1 MVKVLKLNSISPKVN
16 DVLDK
21 NYEITSECD
30 NPDLILVR
38 SAQMADFVLP
48 ESVVAIGRAGAGVNN
63 IPHAEYAKRGVVV
76 FNSPG
81 ANANAVKELVIT
93 ALLLSCRKIIEGI
106 KWVNSQNN
114 AEGGVAKIVEKGK
127 AQFVGGEI
135 SGKTLGVVGLGAIGR
150 KVAVAA
156 NALGMNIVGY
166 DPFFNKDT
174 DLGIEFEVVDNLDKI
189 YEKSDFITL
198 HLPYNADTKGMIDK
212 TAISKMKDGVVIVN
226 CARGELVQNA
236 DIIAAVKDGK
246 VHKYFTDFPSE
257 PLLNVDGIIACPHLG
272 ASTPEAE
279 DNCAVMVATELKD
292 YFENGN
298 IKNSVNYPAVFAARK
313 NHRITVL
320 AEDNPAVSSLIADF
334 ADKNDGKVT
343 CSGKNGNLLPPFLWM
358 VICLVLWVL
367 ANYIFAVISHLRASF
382 PAVLLL
388 SVRLMAGHI
397 KETFILLFTMAG
409 ACLIVFLVPGL
420 FVLFPGILCGIAS
433 HLIELGLK
441 KALAI
446 D

>member
-38 SAQMADFVLP
+38 SAQMADYALP

-106 KWVNSQNN
+106 KWVNSQND

-127 AQFVGGEI
+127 SQFVGGEI

-174 DLGIEFEVVDNLDKI
+174 DLGIELEVVDTLDKI

-212 TAISKMKDGVVIVN
+212 VAISKMKDGVVIVN

-246 VHKYFTDFPSE
+246 VHKYFTDFPTE

-320 AEDNPAVSSLIADF
+320 AEDNPAVSSLISDF

-343 CSGKNGNLLPPFLWM
+343 CSGKNGNIYAIIDSDKEFSSDS
-358 VICLVLWVL
+358 VAKL
-367 ANYIFAVISHLRASF
+367 AAAREVYR
-382 PAVLLL
+382 
-388 SVRLMAGHI
+388 VRKI
-397 KETFILLFTMAG
+397 I
-409 ACLIVFLVPGL
+409 
-420 FVLFPGILCGIAS
+420 
-433 HLIELGLK
+433 
-441 KALAI
+441 
-446 D
+446 

>member
-1 MVKVLKLNSISPKVN
+1 M
-16 DVLDK
+16 
-21 NYEITSECD
+21 
-30 NPDLILVR
+30 
-38 SAQMADFVLP
+38 
-48 ESVVAIGRAGAGVNN
+48 NN

-174 DLGIEFEVVDNLDKI
+174 DLGIDLEVVDTLDKI

-212 TAISKMKDGVVIVN
+212 VAISKMKDGVVIVN
-226 CARGELVQNA
+226 CARGELVNNA

-246 VHKYFTDFPSE
+246 VHKYFTDFPTE
-257 PLLNVDGIIACPHLG
+257 PLLKRRRHYRCPHLG

-320 AEDNPAVSSLIADF
+320 AEDNPAVLSLIADF

-343 CSGKNGNLLPPFLWM
+343 CSGKNGNLYAIIDSDKEFSSDS
-358 VICLVLWVL
+358 IAKL
-367 ANYIFAVISHLRASF
+367 AASRE
-382 PAVLLL
+382 VYR
-388 SVRLMAGHI
+388 VREI
-397 KETFILLFTMAG
+397 I
-409 ACLIVFLVPGL
+409 
-420 FVLFPGILCGIAS
+420 
-433 HLIELGLK
+433 
-441 KALAI
+441 
-446 D
+446 

>member
-30 NPDLILVR
+30 NPELILVR
-38 SAQMADFVLP
+38 SAQMADYALP

-174 DLGIEFEVVDNLDKI
+174 DLGIDLEVVDTLDKI

-212 TAISKMKDGVVIVN
+212 VAISKMKDGVVIVN
-226 CARGELVQNA
+226 CARGELVQND

-246 VHKYFTDFPSE
+246 VHKYFTDFPTE

-320 AEDNPAVSSLIADF
+320 AEDNPAVLSLIADF

-343 CSGKNGNLLPPFLWM
+343 CSGKNGNLYAIIDSDNEFSSDS
-358 VICLVLWVL
+358 VAKL
-367 ANYIFAVISHLRASF
+367 AAAREVYR
-382 PAVLLL
+382 
-388 SVRLMAGHI
+388 VREI
-397 KETFILLFTMAG
+397 I
-409 ACLIVFLVPGL
+409 
-420 FVLFPGILCGIAS
+420 
-433 HLIELGLK
+433 
-441 KALAI
+441 
-446 D
+446 

>member
-30 NPDLILVR
+30 NPELILVR
-38 SAQMADFVLP
+38 SAQMADYALP

-127 AQFVGGEI
+127 SQFVGGEI

-174 DLGIEFEVVDNLDKI
+174 DLGIELEVVDTLDKI
-189 YEKSDFITL
+189 YEISDFITL

-212 TAISKMKDGVVIVN
+212 AAISKMKDGVVIVN
-226 CARGELVQNA
+226 CARGELVQND

-257 PLLNVDGIIACPHLG
+257 PLLNIDGIIACPHLG

-343 CSGKNGNLLPPFLWM
+343 CSGKNGNIYAIIDSDKEFSSDS
-358 VICLVLWVL
+358 VAKL
-367 ANYIFAVISHLRASF
+367 AAAREVYR
-382 PAVLLL
+382 
-388 SVRLMAGHI
+388 VREI
-397 KETFILLFTMAG
+397 I
-409 ACLIVFLVPGL
+409 
-420 FVLFPGILCGIAS
+420 
-433 HLIELGLK
+433 
-441 KALAI
+441 
-446 D
+446 

>member
-38 SAQMADFVLP
+38 SAQMADYALP

-63 IPHAEYAKRGVVV
+63 IPYAEYAKRGVVV

-174 DLGIEFEVVDNLDKI
+174 DLGIELEVVDTLDKI

-226 CARGELVQNA
+226 CARGELVNND

-246 VHKYFTDFPSE
+246 VHKYFTDFPTE

-320 AEDNPAVSSLIADF
+320 AEDNPAVLSLIADF

-343 CSGKNGNLLPPFLWM
+343 CSGKNGNIYAIIDSDNEFSSDS
-358 VICLVLWVL
+358 VAKL
-367 ANYIFAVISHLRASF
+367 AAAREVYR
-382 PAVLLL
+382 
-388 SVRLMAGHI
+388 VREI
-397 KETFILLFTMAG
+397 I
-409 ACLIVFLVPGL
+409 
-420 FVLFPGILCGIAS
+420 
-433 HLIELGLK
+433 
-441 KALAI
+441 
-446 D
+446 

>member
-16 DVLDK
+16 DILDK

-30 NPDLILVR
+30 NPELILVR
-38 SAQMADFVLP
+38 SAQMADYALP

-174 DLGIEFEVVDNLDKI
+174 DLGIDLEVVDTLDKI

-246 VHKYFTDFPSE
+246 VHKYFTDFPTE

-320 AEDNPAVSSLIADF
+320 AEDNPAVLSLIADF

-343 CSGKNGNLLPPFLWM
+343 CSGKNGNLYAIIDSDNEFSSDS
-358 VICLVLWVL
+358 VAKL
-367 ANYIFAVISHLRASF
+367 AAAREVYR
-382 PAVLLL
+382 
-388 SVRLMAGHI
+388 VREI
-397 KETFILLFTMAG
+397 I
-409 ACLIVFLVPGL
+409 
-420 FVLFPGILCGIAS
+420 
-433 HLIELGLK
+433 
-441 KALAI
+441 
-446 D
+446 

>member
-21 NYEITSECD
+21 NYEFTSECD
-30 NPDLILVR
+30 NPELILVR
-38 SAQMADFVLP
+38 SAQMADFDLP

-106 KWVNSQNN
+106 KWVNSQND

-127 AQFVGGEI
+127 SQFVGGEI
-135 SGKTLGVVGLGAIGR
+135 SGKTLGVVGLGALGR

-174 DLGIEFEVVDNLDKI
+174 DLGIELEVVDTLDKI

-226 CARGELVQNA
+226 CARGELVQND

-313 NHRITVL
+313 NHRINVL

-343 CSGKNGNLLPPFLWM
+343 CSGKNGNIYAIIDSDKAFSSDS
-358 VICLVLWVL
+358 VAKL
-367 ANYIFAVISHLRASF
+367 AAAREVYR
-382 PAVLLL
+382 
-388 SVRLMAGHI
+388 VREI
-397 KETFILLFTMAG
+397 I
-409 ACLIVFLVPGL
+409 
-420 FVLFPGILCGIAS
+420 
-433 HLIELGLK
+433 
-441 KALAI
+441 
-446 D
+446 

>member
-21 NYEITSECD
+21 NYEIASECD
-30 NPDLILVR
+30 NPELILVR
-38 SAQMADFVLP
+38 SAQMADYALP

-114 AEGGVAKIVEKGK
+114 AECGVAKIVEKGK

-174 DLGIEFEVVDNLDKI
+174 DLGIDLEVVDTLDKI

-212 TAISKMKDGVVIVN
+212 AAISKMKDGVVIVN
-226 CARGELVQNA
+226 CARGELVNND

-343 CSGKNGNLLPPFLWM
+343 CSGKNGNLYAIIDSDKAFSSDS
-358 VICLVLWVL
+358 VAKL
-367 ANYIFAVISHLRASF
+367 AAAREVYR
-382 PAVLLL
+382 
-388 SVRLMAGHI
+388 VREI
-397 KETFILLFTMAG
+397 I
-409 ACLIVFLVPGL
+409 
-420 FVLFPGILCGIAS
+420 
-433 HLIELGLK
+433 
-441 KALAI
+441 
-446 D
+446 

>member
-30 NPDLILVR
+30 NPELILVR
-38 SAQMADFVLP
+38 SAQMADYALP

-150 KVAVAA
+150 KVAIAA

-174 DLGIEFEVVDNLDKI
+174 DLGIELEVVDTLDKI

-212 TAISKMKDGVVIVN
+212 AAISKMKDGVVIVN
-226 CARGELVQNA
+226 CARGELVNND

-343 CSGKNGNLLPPFLWM
+343 CSGKNGNLYAIIDSDKGFSSDS
-358 VICLVLWVL
+358 VAKL
-367 ANYIFAVISHLRASF
+367 AAAREVYR
-382 PAVLLL
+382 
-388 SVRLMAGHI
+388 VREI
-397 KETFILLFTMAG
+397 I
-409 ACLIVFLVPGL
+409 
-420 FVLFPGILCGIAS
+420 
-433 HLIELGLK
+433 
-441 KALAI
+441 
-446 D
+446 

>member
-30 NPDLILVR
+30 NPELILVR
-38 SAQMADFVLP
+38 SAQMADYALP

-174 DLGIEFEVVDNLDKI
+174 DLGIDLEVVDTLDKI

-212 TAISKMKDGVVIVN
+212 AAISKMKDGVVIVN
-226 CARGELVQNA
+226 CARGELVQND

-343 CSGKNGNLLPPFLWM
+343 CSGKNGNIYAIIDSDKEFSSDS
-358 VICLVLWVL
+358 VAKL
-367 ANYIFAVISHLRASF
+367 AAAREVYR
-382 PAVLLL
+382 
-388 SVRLMAGHI
+388 VREI
-397 KETFILLFTMAG
+397 I
-409 ACLIVFLVPGL
+409 
-420 FVLFPGILCGIAS
+420 
-433 HLIELGLK
+433 
-441 KALAI
+441 
-446 D
+446 

>member
-38 SAQMADFVLP
+38 SAQMADYALP

-114 AEGGVAKIVEKGK
+114 VEGGVAKIVEKGK

-174 DLGIEFEVVDNLDKI
+174 DLGIELEVVDTLDKI

-212 TAISKMKDGVVIVN
+212 AAISKMKDGVVIVN

-343 CSGKNGNLLPPFLWM
+343 CSGKNGNLYAIIDSDKAFSSDS
-358 VICLVLWVL
+358 VAKL
-367 ANYIFAVISHLRASF
+367 AAAREVYR
-382 PAVLLL
+382 
-388 SVRLMAGHI
+388 VREI
-397 KETFILLFTMAG
+397 I
-409 ACLIVFLVPGL
+409 
-420 FVLFPGILCGIAS
+420 
-433 HLIELGLK
+433 
-441 KALAI
+441 
-446 D
+446 

>member
-38 SAQMADFVLP
+38 SAQMADYALP

-174 DLGIEFEVVDNLDKI
+174 DLGIDLEVVDTLDKI

-226 CARGELVQNA
+226 CARGELVNND

-343 CSGKNGNLLPPFLWM
+343 CSGKNGNLYAIIDSDKEFSSDS
-358 VICLVLWVL
+358 VAKL
-367 ANYIFAVISHLRASF
+367 AAARGVYR
-382 PAVLLL
+382 
-388 SVRLMAGHI
+388 VREI
-397 KETFILLFTMAG
+397 I
-409 ACLIVFLVPGL
+409 
-420 FVLFPGILCGIAS
+420 
-433 HLIELGLK
+433 
-441 KALAI
+441 
-446 D
+446 

>member
-38 SAQMADFVLP
+38 SAQMADYALP

-174 DLGIEFEVVDNLDKI
+174 DLGIDLEVVDTLDKI

-212 TAISKMKDGVVIVN
+212 VAISKMKDGVVIVN
-226 CARGELVQNA
+226 CARGELVNND

-320 AEDNPAVSSLIADF
+320 AEDNPAVLSLIADF

-343 CSGKNGNLLPPFLWM
+343 CSGKNGNLYAIIDSDNEFSSDS
-358 VICLVLWVL
+358 VAKL
-367 ANYIFAVISHLRASF
+367 AAAREVYR
-382 PAVLLL
+382 
-388 SVRLMAGHI
+388 VREI
-397 KETFILLFTMAG
+397 I
-409 ACLIVFLVPGL
+409 
-420 FVLFPGILCGIAS
+420 
-433 HLIELGLK
+433 
-441 KALAI
+441 
-446 D
+446 

>member
-30 NPDLILVR
+30 NPELILVR
-38 SAQMADFVLP
+38 SAQMADYALP

-174 DLGIEFEVVDNLDKI
+174 DLGIELEVVDTLDKI

-226 CARGELVQNA
+226 CARGELVNND

-343 CSGKNGNLLPPFLWM
+343 CSGKNGNLYAIIDSDNEFSSDS
-358 VICLVLWVL
+358 VAKL
-367 ANYIFAVISHLRASF
+367 AAAREVYR
-382 PAVLLL
+382 
-388 SVRLMAGHI
+388 VREI
-397 KETFILLFTMAG
+397 I
-409 ACLIVFLVPGL
+409 
-420 FVLFPGILCGIAS
+420 
-433 HLIELGLK
+433 
-441 KALAI
+441 
-446 D
+446 

>member
-30 NPDLILVR
+30 NPELILVR
-38 SAQMADFVLP
+38 SAQMADYALP

-174 DLGIEFEVVDNLDKI
+174 DLGIDLEVVDTLDKI

-212 TAISKMKDGVVIVN
+212 AAISKMKDGVVIVN
-226 CARGELVQNA
+226 CARGELVNND

-246 VHKYFTDFPSE
+246 VHKYFTDFPTE

-343 CSGKNGNLLPPFLWM
+343 CSGKNGNLYAIIDSDNEFSSDS
-358 VICLVLWVL
+358 VAKL
-367 ANYIFAVISHLRASF
+367 ATARGVYR
-382 PAVLLL
+382 
-388 SVRLMAGHI
+388 VREI
-397 KETFILLFTMAG
+397 I
-409 ACLIVFLVPGL
+409 
-420 FVLFPGILCGIAS
+420 
-433 HLIELGLK
+433 
-441 KALAI
+441 
-446 D
+446 

>member
-1 MVKVLKLNSISPKVN
+1 MAKVLKLNSISPKVN

-30 NPDLILVR
+30 NPELILVR
-38 SAQMADFVLP
+38 SAQMADYALP

-127 AQFVGGEI
+127 SQFVGGEI

-174 DLGIEFEVVDNLDKI
+174 DLGIELEVVDTLDKI

-212 TAISKMKDGVVIVN
+212 VAISKMKDGVVIVN
-226 CARGELVQNA
+226 CARGELVQND

-343 CSGKNGNLLPPFLWM
+343 CSGKNGNIYAIIDSDKEFSSDS
-358 VICLVLWVL
+358 VAKL
-367 ANYIFAVISHLRASF
+367 AAAREVYR
-382 PAVLLL
+382 
-388 SVRLMAGHI
+388 VREI
-397 KETFILLFTMAG
+397 I
-409 ACLIVFLVPGL
+409 
-420 FVLFPGILCGIAS
+420 
-433 HLIELGLK
+433 
-441 KALAI
+441 
-446 D
+446 

>member
-38 SAQMADFVLP
+38 SAQMADYALP

-106 KWVNSQNN
+106 KWVNSQND

-127 AQFVGGEI
+127 SQFVGGEI

-174 DLGIEFEVVDNLDKI
+174 DLGIDLEVVDTLDKI

-198 HLPYNADTKGMIDK
+198 HLPYNADTKGMINK

-246 VHKYFTDFPSE
+246 VHKYFTDFPTE

-320 AEDNPAVSSLIADF
+320 AEDNPAVLSLIADF

-343 CSGKNGNLLPPFLWM
+343 CSGKNGNLYAIIDSDNEFSSDS
-358 VICLVLWVL
+358 VAKL
-367 ANYIFAVISHLRASF
+367 AAAREVYR
-382 PAVLLL
+382 
-388 SVRLMAGHI
+388 VREI
-397 KETFILLFTMAG
+397 I
-409 ACLIVFLVPGL
+409 
-420 FVLFPGILCGIAS
+420 
-433 HLIELGLK
+433 
-441 KALAI
+441 
-446 D
+446 

>member
-30 NPDLILVR
+30 NPELILVR
-38 SAQMADFVLP
+38 SAQMADFNLP

-174 DLGIEFEVVDNLDKI
+174 DLGIDLEVVDTLDKI

-212 TAISKMKDGVVIVN
+212 AAISKMKDGVVIVN

-343 CSGKNGNLLPPFLWM
+343 SSGKNGNLYAIIDSDKEFSSDS
-358 VICLVLWVL
+358 VAKL
-367 ANYIFAVISHLRASF
+367 AAAREVYR
-382 PAVLLL
+382 
-388 SVRLMAGHI
+388 VREI
-397 KETFILLFTMAG
+397 I
-409 ACLIVFLVPGL
+409 
-420 FVLFPGILCGIAS
+420 
-433 HLIELGLK
+433 
-441 KALAI
+441 
-446 D
+446 

>member
-38 SAQMADFVLP
+38 SAQMADYALP

-174 DLGIEFEVVDNLDKI
+174 DLGIDLEVVDTLDKI

-198 HLPYNADTKGMIDK
+198 HLPYNVDTKGMIDK
-212 TAISKMKDGVVIVN
+212 VAISKMKDGVVIVN
-226 CARGELVQNA
+226 CARGELVNND

-320 AEDNPAVSSLIADF
+320 AEDNPAVLSLIADF

-343 CSGKNGNLLPPFLWM
+343 CSGKNGNLYAIIDSDNEFSSDS
-358 VICLVLWVL
+358 VAKL
-367 ANYIFAVISHLRASF
+367 AAAREVYR
-382 PAVLLL
+382 
-388 SVRLMAGHI
+388 VREI
-397 KETFILLFTMAG
+397 I
-409 ACLIVFLVPGL
+409 
-420 FVLFPGILCGIAS
+420 
-433 HLIELGLK
+433 
-441 KALAI
+441 
-446 D
+446 

>member
-30 NPDLILVR
+30 NPELILVR
-38 SAQMADFVLP
+38 SAQMADYALP

-106 KWVNSQNN
+106 KWINSQNN

-135 SGKTLGVVGLGAIGR
+135 SGKTLGVIGLGAIGR

-156 NALGMNIVGY
+156 NALGMNIIGY

-174 DLGIEFEVVDNLDKI
+174 DLGIDLEVVDTLDKI

-212 TAISKMKDGVVIVN
+212 VAISKMKDGVVIVN
-226 CARGELVQNA
+226 CARGELVNNA

-246 VHKYFTDFPSE
+246 VHKYFTDFPTE

-320 AEDNPAVSSLIADF
+320 AEDNPAVLSLIADF

-343 CSGKNGNLLPPFLWM
+343 CSGKNGNLYAIIDSDNEFSSDS
-358 VICLVLWVL
+358 VAKL
-367 ANYIFAVISHLRASF
+367 AAAREVYR
-382 PAVLLL
+382 
-388 SVRLMAGHI
+388 VREI
-397 KETFILLFTMAG
+397 I
-409 ACLIVFLVPGL
+409 
-420 FVLFPGILCGIAS
+420 
-433 HLIELGLK
+433 
-441 KALAI
+441 
-446 D
+446 

>member
-30 NPDLILVR
+30 NPELILVR
-38 SAQMADFVLP
+38 SAQMADYALP

-174 DLGIEFEVVDNLDKI
+174 DLGIELEVVDTLDKI

-212 TAISKMKDGVVIVN
+212 AAISKMKDGVVIVN

-343 CSGKNGNLLPPFLWM
+343 CSGKNGNLYAIIDSDKEFSSDS
-358 VICLVLWVL
+358 VAKL
-367 ANYIFAVISHLRASF
+367 AAAREVYR
-382 PAVLLL
+382 
-388 SVRLMAGHI
+388 VREI
-397 KETFILLFTMAG
+397 I
-409 ACLIVFLVPGL
+409 
-420 FVLFPGILCGIAS
+420 
-433 HLIELGLK
+433 
-441 KALAI
+441 
-446 D
+446 

>member
-16 DVLDK
+16 DILDK

-38 SAQMADFVLP
+38 SAQMADYALP

-114 AEGGVAKIVEKGK
+114 AEGGVAKLVEKGK

-174 DLGIEFEVVDNLDKI
+174 DLGIELEVVDTLDKI

-212 TAISKMKDGVVIVN
+212 AAISKMKDGVVIVN

-343 CSGKNGNLLPPFLWM
+343 CSGKNGNLYAIIDSDKEFSSDS
-358 VICLVLWVL
+358 VAKL
-367 ANYIFAVISHLRASF
+367 AAAREVYR
-382 PAVLLL
+382 
-388 SVRLMAGHI
+388 VREI
-397 KETFILLFTMAG
+397 I
-409 ACLIVFLVPGL
+409 
-420 FVLFPGILCGIAS
+420 
-433 HLIELGLK
+433 
-441 KALAI
+441 
-446 D
+446 

>member
-30 NPDLILVR
+30 NPELILVR

-114 AEGGVAKIVEKGK
+114 AEDGVAKLVEKGK
-127 AQFVGGEI
+127 SQFVGGEI

-174 DLGIEFEVVDNLDKI
+174 DLGIELEVVDTLDKI

-198 HLPYNADTKGMIDK
+198 HLPYNADTKGMIDN

-246 VHKYFTDFPSE
+246 VHKYFTDFPTE
-257 PLLNVDGIIACPHLG
+257 PLLNIDGIIACPHLG

-343 CSGKNGNLLPPFLWM
+343 CSGKNGNIYAIIDSDKEFSSDS
-358 VICLVLWVL
+358 VAKL
-367 ANYIFAVISHLRASF
+367 AAAREVYR
-382 PAVLLL
+382 
-388 SVRLMAGHI
+388 VREI
-397 KETFILLFTMAG
+397 I
-409 ACLIVFLVPGL
+409 
-420 FVLFPGILCGIAS
+420 
-433 HLIELGLK
+433 
-441 KALAI
+441 
-446 D
+446 

>member
-30 NPDLILVR
+30 NPELILVR
-38 SAQMADFVLP
+38 SAQMADYVLP

-114 AEGGVAKIVEKGK
+114 AEDGVAKIVEKGK
-127 AQFVGGEI
+127 SQFVGGEI

-174 DLGIEFEVVDNLDKI
+174 DLGIELEVVDTLDKI

-212 TAISKMKDGVVIVN
+212 AAISKMKDGVVIVN

-343 CSGKNGNLLPPFLWM
+343 CSGKNGNLYAIIDSDKEFSSDS
-358 VICLVLWVL
+358 VAKL
-367 ANYIFAVISHLRASF
+367 AAAREVYR
-382 PAVLLL
+382 
-388 SVRLMAGHI
+388 VREI
-397 KETFILLFTMAG
+397 I
-409 ACLIVFLVPGL
+409 
-420 FVLFPGILCGIAS
+420 
-433 HLIELGLK
+433 
-441 KALAI
+441 
-446 D
+446 

>member
-38 SAQMADFVLP
+38 SAQMADYALP

-114 AEGGVAKIVEKGK
+114 AEGGVAKLVEKGK

-174 DLGIEFEVVDNLDKI
+174 DLGIELEVVDTLDKI

-212 TAISKMKDGVVIVN
+212 SAISKMKDGVVIVN
-226 CARGELVQNA
+226 CARGELVQND

-343 CSGKNGNLLPPFLWM
+343 CSGKNGNLYAIIDSDKEFSSDS
-358 VICLVLWVL
+358 VAKL
-367 ANYIFAVISHLRASF
+367 AAAREVYR
-382 PAVLLL
+382 
-388 SVRLMAGHI
+388 VREI
-397 KETFILLFTMAG
+397 I
-409 ACLIVFLVPGL
+409 
-420 FVLFPGILCGIAS
+420 
-433 HLIELGLK
+433 
-441 KALAI
+441 
-446 D
+446 

>member
-30 NPDLILVR
+30 NPELILVR
-38 SAQMADFVLP
+38 SAQMADYALP

-114 AEGGVAKIVEKGK
+114 AEGGVAKTVEKGK
-127 AQFVGGEI
+127 SQFVGGEI

-156 NALGMNIVGY
+156 NALGMDIVGY

-174 DLGIEFEVVDNLDKI
+174 DLGIELEVVDTLDKI

-212 TAISKMKDGVVIVN
+212 AAISKMKDGVVIVN

-343 CSGKNGNLLPPFLWM
+343 CSGKNGNLYAIIDSDKEFSSDS
-358 VICLVLWVL
+358 VAKL
-367 ANYIFAVISHLRASF
+367 AAAREVYR
-382 PAVLLL
+382 
-388 SVRLMAGHI
+388 VREI
-397 KETFILLFTMAG
+397 I
-409 ACLIVFLVPGL
+409 
-420 FVLFPGILCGIAS
+420 
-433 HLIELGLK
+433 
-441 KALAI
+441 
-446 D
+446 

>member
-21 NYEITSECD
+21 NYEIMSECD
-30 NPDLILVR
+30 NPELILVR
-38 SAQMADFVLP
+38 SAQMADYALP

-174 DLGIEFEVVDNLDKI
+174 DLGIELEVVDTLDKI

-198 HLPYNADTKGMIDK
+198 HLPYNADTKGMIDN

-320 AEDNPAVSSLIADF
+320 AEDNPAVSSLIDDF

-343 CSGKNGNLLPPFLWM
+343 CSGKNGNIYAIIDSDKEFSSDS
-358 VICLVLWVL
+358 VAKL
-367 ANYIFAVISHLRASF
+367 AAAREVYR
-382 PAVLLL
+382 
-388 SVRLMAGHI
+388 VREI
-397 KETFILLFTMAG
+397 I
-409 ACLIVFLVPGL
+409 
-420 FVLFPGILCGIAS
+420 
-433 HLIELGLK
+433 
-441 KALAI
+441 
-446 D
+446 

>member
-38 SAQMADFVLP
+38 SAQMADYALP

-106 KWVNSQNN
+106 KWVNSQND

-127 AQFVGGEI
+127 SQFVGGEI

-174 DLGIEFEVVDNLDKI
+174 DLGIELEVVDTLDKI

-226 CARGELVQNA
+226 CARGELVQND

-257 PLLNVDGIIACPHLG
+257 PLLNIDGIIACPHLG

-279 DNCAVMVATELKD
+279 DNCAVMVVTELKD

-343 CSGKNGNLLPPFLWM
+343 CSGKNGNLYAIIDSDKAFSSDS
-358 VICLVLWVL
+358 VAKL
-367 ANYIFAVISHLRASF
+367 AAAREVYR
-382 PAVLLL
+382 
-388 SVRLMAGHI
+388 VREI
-397 KETFILLFTMAG
+397 I
-409 ACLIVFLVPGL
+409 
-420 FVLFPGILCGIAS
+420 
-433 HLIELGLK
+433 
-441 KALAI
+441 
-446 D
+446 

>member
-30 NPDLILVR
+30 NPELILVR
-38 SAQMADFVLP
+38 SAQMTDYALP

-114 AEGGVAKIVEKGK
+114 AEGGVAKLVEKGK

-174 DLGIEFEVVDNLDKI
+174 DLGIELEVVDTLDKI

-198 HLPYNADTKGMIDK
+198 HLPYNSDTKGMIDK
-212 TAISKMKDGVVIVN
+212 VAISKMKDGVVIVN

-343 CSGKNGNLLPPFLWM
+343 CSGKNGNIYAIIDSDKEFSSDS
-358 VICLVLWVL
+358 VAKL
-367 ANYIFAVISHLRASF
+367 AAAREVYR
-382 PAVLLL
+382 
-388 SVRLMAGHI
+388 VREI
-397 KETFILLFTMAG
+397 I
-409 ACLIVFLVPGL
+409 
-420 FVLFPGILCGIAS
+420 
-433 HLIELGLK
+433 
-441 KALAI
+441 
-446 D
+446 

>member
-30 NPDLILVR
+30 NPELILVR
-38 SAQMADFVLP
+38 SAQMADYVLP

-114 AEGGVAKIVEKGK
+114 AEDGVAKIVEKGK
-127 AQFVGGEI
+127 SQFVGGEI

-174 DLGIEFEVVDNLDKI
+174 DLGIELEVVDTLDKI

-212 TAISKMKDGVVIVN
+212 VAISKMKDGVVIVN
-226 CARGELVQNA
+226 CARGELVQND

-343 CSGKNGNLLPPFLWM
+343 CSGKNGNIYAIIDSDKEFSSDS
-358 VICLVLWVL
+358 VAKL
-367 ANYIFAVISHLRASF
+367 AAAREVYR
-382 PAVLLL
+382 
-388 SVRLMAGHI
+388 VREI
-397 KETFILLFTMAG
+397 I
-409 ACLIVFLVPGL
+409 
-420 FVLFPGILCGIAS
+420 
-433 HLIELGLK
+433 
-441 KALAI
+441 
-446 D
+446 

>member
-38 SAQMADFVLP
+38 SAQMADYALP

-114 AEGGVAKIVEKGK
+114 AECGVAKIVEKGK

-174 DLGIEFEVVDNLDKI
+174 DLGIDLEVVDTLDKI

-212 TAISKMKDGVVIVN
+212 AAISKMKDGVVIVN
-226 CARGELVQNA
+226 CARGELVNND

-343 CSGKNGNLLPPFLWM
+343 CSGKYGNLYAIIDSDKGFSSDS
-358 VICLVLWVL
+358 VAKL
-367 ANYIFAVISHLRASF
+367 AAAREVYR
-382 PAVLLL
+382 
-388 SVRLMAGHI
+388 VREI
-397 KETFILLFTMAG
+397 I
-409 ACLIVFLVPGL
+409 
-420 FVLFPGILCGIAS
+420 
-433 HLIELGLK
+433 
-441 KALAI
+441 
-446 D
+446 

>member
-30 NPDLILVR
+30 NPELILVR
-38 SAQMADFVLP
+38 SAQMADYALP

-106 KWVNSQNN
+106 KWINSQNN

-174 DLGIEFEVVDNLDKI
+174 DLGIELEVVDTLDKI

-212 TAISKMKDGVVIVN
+212 VAISKMKDGVVIVN
-226 CARGELVQNA
+226 CARGELVNNA

-246 VHKYFTDFPSE
+246 VHKYFTDFPTE

-320 AEDNPAVSSLIADF
+320 AEDNPAVLSLIADF

-343 CSGKNGNLLPPFLWM
+343 CSGKNGNIYAIIDSDKAFSSDS
-358 VICLVLWVL
+358 VAKL
-367 ANYIFAVISHLRASF
+367 AAARGVYR
-382 PAVLLL
+382 
-388 SVRLMAGHI
+388 VREI
-397 KETFILLFTMAG
+397 I
-409 ACLIVFLVPGL
+409 
-420 FVLFPGILCGIAS
+420 
-433 HLIELGLK
+433 
-441 KALAI
+441 
-446 D
+446 

>member
-38 SAQMADFVLP
+38 SAQMADYALP

-63 IPHAEYAKRGVVV
+63 IPYAEYAKRGVVV

-106 KWVNSQNN
+106 KWVNSQND

-127 AQFVGGEI
+127 SQFVGGEI

-174 DLGIEFEVVDNLDKI
+174 DLGIDLEVVDTLDKI

-226 CARGELVQNA
+226 CARGELVNND

-246 VHKYFTDFPSE
+246 VHKYFTDFPTE

-320 AEDNPAVSSLIADF
+320 AEDNPAVLSLIADF

-343 CSGKNGNLLPPFLWM
+343 CSGKNGNIYAIIDSDNEFSSDS
-358 VICLVLWVL
+358 VAKL
-367 ANYIFAVISHLRASF
+367 AAAREVYR
-382 PAVLLL
+382 
-388 SVRLMAGHI
+388 VREI
-397 KETFILLFTMAG
+397 I
-409 ACLIVFLVPGL
+409 
-420 FVLFPGILCGIAS
+420 
-433 HLIELGLK
+433 
-441 KALAI
+441 
-446 D
+446 

>member
-38 SAQMADFVLP
+38 SAQMADYALP

-106 KWVNSQNN
+106 KWINSQNN

-135 SGKTLGVVGLGAIGR
+135 LGKTLGVVGLGAIGR

-174 DLGIEFEVVDNLDKI
+174 DLGIDLEVVDTLDKI

-212 TAISKMKDGVVIVN
+212 AAISKMKDGVVIVN
-226 CARGELVQNA
+226 CARGELVNND

-343 CSGKNGNLLPPFLWM
+343 SSGKNGNLYAIIDSDKEFSSDS
-358 VICLVLWVL
+358 VAKL
-367 ANYIFAVISHLRASF
+367 AAAREVYR
-382 PAVLLL
+382 
-388 SVRLMAGHI
+388 VREI
-397 KETFILLFTMAG
+397 I
-409 ACLIVFLVPGL
+409 
-420 FVLFPGILCGIAS
+420 
-433 HLIELGLK
+433 
-441 KALAI
+441 
-446 D
+446 

>member
-30 NPDLILVR
+30 NPELILVR
-38 SAQMADFVLP
+38 SAQMADYALP

-106 KWVNSQNN
+106 KWINSQNN

-174 DLGIEFEVVDNLDKI
+174 DLGIELEVVDTLDKI

-212 TAISKMKDGVVIVN
+212 VAISKMKDGVVIVN
-226 CARGELVQNA
+226 CARGELVNNA

-246 VHKYFTDFPSE
+246 VHKYFTDFPTE

-320 AEDNPAVSSLIADF
+320 AEDNPAVLSLIADF

-343 CSGKNGNLLPPFLWM
+343 CSGKNGNLYAIIDSDNEFSSDS
-358 VICLVLWVL
+358 VAKL
-367 ANYIFAVISHLRASF
+367 AAAREVYR
-382 PAVLLL
+382 
-388 SVRLMAGHI
+388 VR
-397 KETFILLFTMAG
+397 
-409 ACLIVFLVPGL
+409 
-420 FVLFPGILCGIAS
+420 GII
-433 HLIELGLK
+433 
-441 KALAI
+441 
-446 D
+446 

>member
-30 NPDLILVR
+30 SPDLILVR
-38 SAQMADFVLP
+38 SAQMADYALP

-114 AEGGVAKIVEKGK
+114 VEGGVAKIVEKGK

-174 DLGIEFEVVDNLDKI
+174 DLGIELEVVDNLDKI

-226 CARGELVQNA
+226 CARGELVQND

-246 VHKYFTDFPSE
+246 VHKYFTDFPTE

-343 CSGKNGNLLPPFLWM
+343 CSGKNGNLYAIIDSDNEFSSDS
-358 VICLVLWVL
+358 VAKL
-367 ANYIFAVISHLRASF
+367 AAARGVYR
-382 PAVLLL
+382 
-388 SVRLMAGHI
+388 VREI
-397 KETFILLFTMAG
+397 I
-409 ACLIVFLVPGL
+409 
-420 FVLFPGILCGIAS
+420 
-433 HLIELGLK
+433 
-441 KALAI
+441 
-446 D
+446 

>member
-16 DVLDK
+16 DILDK

-30 NPDLILVR
+30 NPELILVR
-38 SAQMADFVLP
+38 SAQMADYTLP

-174 DLGIEFEVVDNLDKI
+174 DLGIDLEVVDTLDKI

-226 CARGELVQNA
+226 CARGELVNND

-343 CSGKNGNLLPPFLWM
+343 CSGKNGNLYAIIDSDKEFSSDS
-358 VICLVLWVL
+358 VAKL
-367 ANYIFAVISHLRASF
+367 AAARGVYR
-382 PAVLLL
+382 
-388 SVRLMAGHI
+388 VREI
-397 KETFILLFTMAG
+397 I
-409 ACLIVFLVPGL
+409 
-420 FVLFPGILCGIAS
+420 
-433 HLIELGLK
+433 
-441 KALAI
+441 
-446 D
+446 

>member
-38 SAQMADFVLP
+38 SAQMADYALP

-106 KWVNSQNN
+106 KWVNSQND

-127 AQFVGGEI
+127 SQFVGGEI

-174 DLGIEFEVVDNLDKI
+174 DLGIDLEVVDTLDKI

-246 VHKYFTDFPSE
+246 VHKYFTDFPTE

-320 AEDNPAVSSLIADF
+320 AEDNPAVLSLIADF

-343 CSGKNGNLLPPFLWM
+343 CSGKNGNIYAIIDSDNEFSSDS
-358 VICLVLWVL
+358 VAKL
-367 ANYIFAVISHLRASF
+367 AAAREVYR
-382 PAVLLL
+382 
-388 SVRLMAGHI
+388 VREI
-397 KETFILLFTMAG
+397 I
-409 ACLIVFLVPGL
+409 
-420 FVLFPGILCGIAS
+420 
-433 HLIELGLK
+433 
-441 KALAI
+441 
-446 D
+446 

>member
-30 NPDLILVR
+30 NPELILVR
-38 SAQMADFVLP
+38 SAQMADYALP

-174 DLGIEFEVVDNLDKI
+174 DLGIELEVVDTLDKI

-212 TAISKMKDGVVIVN
+212 AAISKMKDGVVIVN

-320 AEDNPAVSSLIADF
+320 AEDNPAVLSLIADF

-343 CSGKNGNLLPPFLWM
+343 CSGKNGNLYAIIDSDNEFSSDS
-358 VICLVLWVL
+358 VAKL
-367 ANYIFAVISHLRASF
+367 AAAREVYR
-382 PAVLLL
+382 
-388 SVRLMAGHI
+388 VREI
-397 KETFILLFTMAG
+397 I
-409 ACLIVFLVPGL
+409 
-420 FVLFPGILCGIAS
+420 
-433 HLIELGLK
+433 
-441 KALAI
+441 
-446 D
+446 